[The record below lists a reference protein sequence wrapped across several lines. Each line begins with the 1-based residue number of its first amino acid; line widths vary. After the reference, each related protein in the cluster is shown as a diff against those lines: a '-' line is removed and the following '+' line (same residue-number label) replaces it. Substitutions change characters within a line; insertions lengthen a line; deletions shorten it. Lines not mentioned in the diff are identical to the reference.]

1 MRRIRSPRSG
11 SGPRGTRRPTRR
23 IDARTGASARTR
35 SSRRGT
41 VARPA
46 SAPRASDAGRS
57 RLGDLTR
64 PIAIDR
70 RITRRRRSTFLLG
83 VVALAIAG
91 AIAAALFVL
100 PVQTY
105 FAQDVSIE
113 RRQTQLDQLEAVNA
127 ELQAEVDRL
136 RTDDGIRE
144 AAREEIG
151 YSEEGERRL
160 TLLDLPDLPTDLP
173 DGWPYGMIGDVI
185 DLRTAPPTTAPATTE
200 PAATE
205 PAATEPAA
213 TEPAITDSSSTER
226 TDDTTD

>member
-1 MRRIRSPRSG
+1 VRS
-11 SGPRGTRRPTRR
+11 
-23 IDARTGASARTR
+23 IR
-35 SSRRGT
+35 SSRPGRRSDAG
-41 VARPA
+41 ARPREHA
-46 SAPRASDAGRS
+46 GRTAPKQGSVAKPATAPRASDAGRS

-70 RITRRRRSTFLLG
+70 RITRRRRSTILLG

-91 AIAAALFVL
+91 AIATALFVL

-105 FAQDVSIE
+105 FAQDETIAQ
-113 RRQTQLDQLEAVNA
+113 RQAQLDQLEAVNA

-136 RTDDGIRE
+136 RTDDGVRE

-160 TLLDLPDLPTDLP
+160 TLLTLPDLPTELP

-185 DLRTAPPTTAPATTE
+185 ALRSAPPVTE
-200 PAATE
+200 
-205 PAATEPAA
+205 
-213 TEPAITDSSSTER
+213 SSTSTPPSTPP
-226 TDDTTD
+226 TD

>member
-1 MRRIRSPRSG
+1 VRGIRSS
-11 SGPRGTRRPTRR
+11 RPGARP
-23 IDARTGASARTR
+23 DAGGRASARVGR
-35 SSRRGT
+35 LAPKRGS
-41 VARPA
+41 VAKPA
-46 SAPRASDAGRS
+46 TAPRASDAGRS

-83 VVALAIAG
+83 VVAVAIAG

-105 FAQDVSIE
+105 FAQDETIAQ
-113 RRQTQLDQLEAVNA
+113 RQTQLDQLDAVNA

-136 RTDDGIRE
+136 RTDDGVRE

-151 YSEEGERRL
+151 FSEQGERRL
-160 TLLDLPDLPTDLP
+160 TLLTLPDLPTDLP

-185 DLRTAPPTTAPATTE
+185 ALRAAPPATPAAPPAAPPVSTSTPQTTAP
-200 PAATE
+200 
-205 PAATEPAA
+205 
-213 TEPAITDSSSTER
+213 TD
-226 TDDTTD
+226 